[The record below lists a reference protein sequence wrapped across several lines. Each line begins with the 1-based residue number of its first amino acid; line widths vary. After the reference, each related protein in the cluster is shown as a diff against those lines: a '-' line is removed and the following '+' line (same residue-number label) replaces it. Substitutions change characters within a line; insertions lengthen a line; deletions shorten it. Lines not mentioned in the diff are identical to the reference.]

1 MIRYV
6 AAVALAVAAVGSA
19 ATSAAALVECQEL
32 DVQCYRTCY
41 LPQVDKQHGIY
52 WYNC

>member
-6 AAVALAVAAVGSA
+6 AAVALAVAAFGSL
-19 ATSAAALVECQEL
+19 ATPASALVECQEL

-41 LPQVDKQHGIY
+41 LPQYEKGKDIY